1 MLALTPPDV
10 LELLVSLAPDRSA
23 FVWGPPGVGK
33 SALVREAAERLGMP
47 CVTLLGTQI
56 APEDLIGVPRIRRLP
71 SGRDATEFCP
81 PAAVLR
87 DSAFVLFVDE
97 LNSAVPDV
105 QKTFYSLIL
114 DRRLGEYRL
123 PEGSRVVG
131 AGNRAEDRAL
141 VRPMPTA
148 LANRMIHVALQPSAE
163 AWLDWAAT
171 AGVHPLVLAFV
182 RTRPQRL
189 VESPPADATPA
200 YPTPRAWH
208 MLSDALA
215 TVPDR
220 LWHAVAVG
228 SVGERAGTEFHAFA
242 RRAREVPSVEELAS
256 GARPVPD
263 EPDLQYFAATA
274 VLAHLARPEG
284 DAGRAAGEALR
295 RIGLKSQEI
304 AAWALDAAFA
314 RPLPTEAFRAF
325 DVAIRT
331 TAGSLLVEV
340 LRLQRFRKEIIRQ

>member
-1 MLALTPPDV
+1 MLALSPPDV
-10 LELLVSLAPDRSA
+10 LDLVVGLSPDRSV

-33 SALVREAAERLGMP
+33 SALVREAAARLSMP

-81 PAAVLR
+81 PSAVLL
-87 DSAFVLFVDE
+87 DVPFLLFVDE

-114 DRRLGEYRL
+114 DRRLGDHQL
-123 PEGSRVVG
+123 PAGSRVVG

-148 LANRMIHVALQPSAE
+148 LANRMIHVALQPTAE
-163 AWLDWAAT
+163 AWLDWAAV
-171 AGVHPLVLAFV
+171 ADVHPLVMAFV

-189 VESPPADATPA
+189 SESPPSDSTPA

-208 MLSDALA
+208 MLSDALS
-215 TVPDR
+215 TVPER

-242 RRAREVPSVEELAS
+242 RRAREVPTVEEMAT
-256 GARPVPD
+256 GTRPVPD

-274 VLAHLARPEG
+274 VLAHLARPETI
-284 DAGRAAGEALR
+284 AGQHAAEALR
-295 RIGLKSQEI
+295 RIGQKSQEI
-304 AAWALDAAFA
+304 AAWALDSAFA
-314 RPLPTEAFRAF
+314 RPLPTDAFRAF
-325 DVAIRT
+325 DTTIRT
-331 TAGSLLVEV
+331 TAGSVLVEV
-340 LRLQRFRKEIIRQ
+340 LKLQRYRKEQKTT